1 MIQALGNVVVELIS
15 VLFQSDFDDA
25 FTVLNDCIQAY
36 TEMVGRWRVSRHRN
50 TSGRMRPV
58 QQHRFLVTSIVPIII
73 KCKIVQCVLIVV
85 VSTPS
90 NHKPIQDIKKT
101 LM

>member
-36 TEMVGRWRVSRHRN
+36 TEMVGR
-50 TSGRMRPV
+50 
-58 QQHRFLVTSIVPIII
+58 
-73 KCKIVQCVLIVV
+73 
-85 VSTPS
+85 
-90 NHKPIQDIKKT
+90 
-101 LM
+101 